1 MNAQQREDLA
11 RFLLGMGDDELLLAH
26 RDSEWTGHAPILE
39 EDIAFGNIALDEM
52 GHALGWY
59 QLMAQ
64 LRGED
69 PAAYPDRLV
78 YHRPADEFRS
88 VQMVELPIGDWA
100 STIVRQYLFDS
111 SERVRLE
118 QLSRSSSAD
127 LAELAAKIRSEE
139 AYHLRHLKAWVERL
153 GLGTDES
160 HQRMQNALN
169 ELYPYALQLFVP
181 EEAETGL
188 VEAGVLPNAVQVGG
202 SWEQEVGALF
212 EMCGLT
218 VPPDVEPAAVDRR
231 RHTEHLEP
239 LVVELQ
245 QVVRQ
250 NEGAEW

>member
-1 MNAQQREDLA
+1 MNAQQRELLA
-11 RFLLGMGDDELLLAH
+11 RNLVGLGDDELLLGH

-59 QLMAQ
+59 RVAAQ

-69 PAAYPDRLV
+69 PATYPDQLV
-78 YHRPADEFRS
+78 YQRPAAEYRN

-100 STIVRQYLFDS
+100 FTIVRQYLFDS

-118 QLSRSSSAD
+118 QLSHSSSAD
-127 LAELAAKIRSEE
+127 PAELAAKISSEE
-139 AYHLRHLKAWVERL
+139 AYHLRHLRAWVERL

-181 EEAETGL
+181 EDAATEL
-188 VEAGVLPNAVQVGG
+188 VEASVFPNAVQLRGR
-202 SWEQEVGALF
+202 WEQEVSALF
-212 EMCGLT
+212 EKCGLT
-218 VPPDVEPAAVDRR
+218 VPPDVMPAAVDRR
-231 RHTEHLEP
+231 QHTKHLEP
-239 LVVELQ
+239 LVEELQ

-250 NEGAEW
+250 NEGARW